1 MAVRLLTRWLAAL
14 CLLAAGLTGAA
25 AEEFRTPSITAVRV
39 EWRAVVDQLRT
50 EIGTRPAIA
59 SRFTFAGQRRVP
71 AWDPRATPAL
81 VQLNAINA
89 SLFAGIGRSPV
100 PVLLPFDTAGY
111 LEDQAD
117 GTPTAAVA
125 LPGRFQ
131 SRRPVSRRSGR
142 LRRGV
147 FAAAQRRRA
156 SRTFAKPV
164 EVQITGSILIYDLAD
179 PLGGRGEPVKA
190 LAAQFPDM
198 RRFIREGYVRYAFT
212 RFGVPY
218 VVSIQCLDSA
228 PRARRLACREAY
240 PIAERFLKA
249 LRIAG
254 GQPAQPRHD
263 ISSEIAERPTA
274 VSPDFTYYP
283 GGDIIARSS
292 VRRRGGRA
300 DFAAYSQIRF
310 PLERAPTAI
319 RSQSFGRKNSE
330 SGPRRLSVAGQFL
343 RSPQL
348 PGRAMRRRLRAPGPG
363 YPPRALPAEQQQRK
377 QLPSRKQAVVAV
389 RDSILIR
396 SLKQQAAT
404 LQINSSNEHIRF
416 RYMHM
421 NPSAMDADG
430 ILNGRRVAE
439 GEKIG
444 VVSNYLD
451 FPNGTSYHLHFDIQV
466 FTRDGWIWVNP
477 YTTLIASYER
487 LIRAAAARSAPIL
500 RLSPPW
506 RTLCRSLSAAAKAG
520 RTKASPANPKWSTDV
535 RFDGRSRLKSGHHAR
550 SEMSWKTISC
560 ACVFVAQR
568 ELSAKLEAFQS
579 MFNSCQTRFE
589 QFQMLD
595 AELRGLPLVQDL
607 GGRARMTLAG

>member
-1 MAVRLLTRWLAAL
+1 LLRRWLAAL
-14 CLLAAGLTGAA
+14 CWLAPGVTGAA
-25 AEEFRTPSITAVRV
+25 AEEFRTPSISAVRV
-39 EWRAVVDQLRT
+39 EWRAVLNQLRT
-50 EIGTRPAIA
+50 EIATSPAIA

-71 AWDPRATPAL
+71 AWDPRSTPAL

-89 SLFAGIGRSPV
+89 SLFTGIGRSPV
-100 PVLLPFDTAGY
+100 PVLLPFDSAVY
-111 LEDQAD
+111 LGDQAD
-117 GTPTAAVA
+117 GIQLPLSRYQADFGPADLFHAGLSGYDAVFS
-125 LPGRFQ
+125 LPPGWA
-131 SRRPVSRRSGR
+131 G
-142 LRRGV
+142 
-147 FAAAQRRRA
+147 

-164 EVQITGSILIYDLAD
+164 EVQITGSILVYDLAD
-179 PLGGRGEPVKA
+179 PLGGKGEPVKA

-198 RRFIREGYVRYAFT
+198 RRFIREGCVRYAFT

-263 ISSEIAERPTA
+263 ISSQIVERPTA
-274 VSPDFTYYP
+274 ASPDFTYYP

-319 RSQSFGRKNSE
+319 RSQSFGGKNSE
-330 SGPRRLSVAGQFL
+330 AGRGVYPWRDNFCEA
-343 RSPQL
+343 RSFQVGQCAAGFGHQGQDVRP
-348 PGRAMRRRLRAPGPG
+348 APC
-363 YPPRALPAEQQQRK
+363 PPNSNSESSCHP
-377 QLPSRKQAVVAV
+377 RKQAVVAV
-389 RDSILIR
+389 RDGILIR
-396 SLKQQAAT
+396 APRQQAAT
-404 LQINSSNEHIRF
+404 LQINTSNEHIRF

-487 LIRAAAARSAPIL
+487 LIRGRGREIGTDPPSVAAVVHALPE
-500 RLSPPW
+500 
-506 RTLCRSLSAAAKAG
+506 
-520 RTKASPANPKWSTDV
+520 DV
-535 RFDGRSRLKSGHHAR
+535 VRR
-550 SEMSWKTISC
+550 
-560 ACVFVAQR
+560 
-568 ELSAKLEAFQS
+568 
-579 MFNSCQTRFE
+579 
-589 QFQMLD
+589 
-595 AELRGLPLVQDL
+595 
-607 GGRARMTLAG
+607 